1 MTDAESILRADEIV
15 IFPDGPAITESV
27 RKGEIVG
34 LAGLDGHGQVPFLEI
49 LAGFRRASAGTV
61 TVATKGQAVTIT
73 SPVEAARKG
82 VGYMPADRKRNGIF
96 PGIGVLDNFAFGNF
110 ARFSKRGWLSYR
122 AARAALQEYRKD
134 LSMAF
139 ASPSMHINRL
149 SGGNQQKV
157 LLARAM
163 AGMPD
168 VMLLN
173 DPTRGVD
180 IQTRRTLYDFFRRSV
195 DERDLTYVILSTEL
209 EEIIEL
215 CDRVLVFRD
224 NAISA
229 RLPRE
234 DMTLDVLMSAMFG
247 QLERAAS

>member
-1 MTDAESILRADEIV
+1 MREAEPVLSAREIRIVADAGSFSE
-15 IFPDGPAITESV
+15 TV

-49 LAGFRRASAGTV
+49 LAGARRAAAGQV
-61 TVATKGQAVTIT
+61 TARHGTKEQRIA
-73 SPVEAARKG
+73 SLDDAALAK
-82 VGYMPADRKRNGIF
+82 VGYLPADRKRNGIF
-96 PGIGVLDNFAFGNF
+96 PGLGVLDNFALGNF
-110 ARFSKRGWLSYR
+110 ERFSRAGWLKVKE
-122 AARAALQEYRKD
+122 ARKALTYFTD
-134 LSMAF
+134 ALSISF
-139 ASPSMHINRL
+139 ASEETPVNRL

-163 AGMPD
+163 ARNPS

-180 IQTRRTLYDFFRRSV
+180 IQTRRALYDFFRKLV
-195 DERDLTYVILSTEL
+195 AEQDLTLVILSTEL

-224 NAISA
+224 NTLSV
-229 RLPRE
+229 RLERGE
-234 DMTLDVLMSAMFG
+234 MTLDTMMSAMFG
-247 QLERAAS
+247 QLERSSS